1 MQLKEILLLESSLK
15 LQSGTTGFYLNVSAP
30 TGFTG
35 DINDTIALL
44 GLAQTLSNKT
54 FTGLTVNESAA
65 TANSDSFPITFG
77 ARNASAVQ
85 VSGAIAFDGPTSR
98 FQFDGVTVPTI
109 SSTDALTNKT
119 LTSPIVNGGSLSDL
133 TKLGIVDAGTA
144 FELILSSDSTTNFT
158 ADRTL
163 TIDLDN
169 ANKTLKLNG
178 SPTLS
183 GITTTG
189 TGTLA
194 LTADKTLTVN
204 QSITLTSDVTDNAA
218 RTLTINN
225 ADKTLA
231 GAATALTF
239 GGNFTTSGAH
249 TTTFTTA
256 GNTSLTLPI
265 NGTVLSAVDSTTA
278 GGENWITNNPGR
290 FYLGSLNP
298 LGATR
303 LNYNGQLQANS
314 FAYIGGALAVD
325 KEILYIASTGA
336 NTSTGVDISGVYID
350 LKNTGTTSKNTG
362 LFIDVSGAA
371 TNNAIQVNAGN
382 TILQGLSAQAISGT
396 TGSFSGAI
404 TGTSINKVA
413 ITSPASGSTLTIA
426 DGKTLTAN
434 ESITLAGDQA
444 RTLTINGADK
454 TIAGT
459 GTSITITGTPG
470 LSGAGTATL
479 TESATFTKALTVN
492 TGTVTLQGNASGS
505 SVTLP
510 ASGTLAT
517 IAGSEA
523 LTNKSINGLTVS
535 SSTGTL
541 TIANGK
547 TLTASNTLAFTGT
560 DSSSVAFGGGGT
572 VAYTANKLS
581 AFASTSSS
589 ELAGVISDET
599 GSGSLVFGTSPTI
612 ATPTITSS
620 LATSS
625 TSFSLINSSAS
636 TVSFA
641 GASTS
646 LTMGASSAGFVSIR
660 NTSESSSTTTGALRV
675 AGGIGVVGNVYIGGD
690 IFFSSDER
698 LKTKIEKIELQ
709 SISEKISSLDI
720 WKYVYTA
727 DKKETKNIGL
737 MAQDLERIFPEI
749 SEMLVDSNN
758 DEISGLEDKKSIK
771 ETKLSYVLW
780 LALQEE
786 ISHRKSIE
794 KRLKDLEEKI
804 K

>member
-1 MQLKEILLLESSLK
+1 MQLKDILLLESSLK

-44 GLAQTLSNKT
+44 DLAQTLSNKT
-54 FTGLTVNESAA
+54 FTGLTVNESAS
-65 TANSDSFPITFG
+65 TANSDSFPITFR

-85 VSGAIAFDGPTSR
+85 VSGTIAFDGPTSR
-98 FQFDGVTVPTI
+98 FQFDGVTIPTI
-109 SSTDALTNKT
+109 SSSDTLTNKT
-119 LTSPIVNGGSLSDL
+119 LTSPTVNGGSLSDL
-133 TKLGIVDAGTA
+133 TKLGIVDAGTS
-144 FELILSSDSTTNFT
+144 FELILASNSTTDFT

-169 ANKTLKLNG
+169 ANKTLKLDG

-194 LTADKTLTVN
+194 LTASKTLTVN
-204 QSITLTSDVTDNAA
+204 ESLTLEADSA
-218 RTLTINN
+218 RTLKISGNN
-225 ADKTLA
+225 KEIA
-231 GAATALTF
+231 GAATLLTF

-249 TTTFTTA
+249 TTTLTT
-256 GNTSLTLPI
+256 GGDTSLTLPI
-265 NGTVLSAVDSTTA
+265 NGTVLSAVASGTADSTWVA
-278 GGENWITNNPGR
+278 ANAGR
-290 FYLGSLNP
+290 FYLGSVNP

-336 NTSTGVDISGVYID
+336 NTSSEVDISGVYID
-350 LKNTGTTSKNTG
+350 LKNTGGNSNIG
-362 LFIDVSGAA
+362 LFIDVGGAE
-371 TNNAIQVNAGN
+371 TNTAIQVNTGN

-396 TGSFSGAI
+396 TGTFSGAI
-404 TGTSINKVA
+404 NKVT
-413 ITSPASGSTLTIA
+413 ITAPANGSTLTIA

-434 ESITLAGDQA
+434 ESITLTGDQA
-444 RTLTINGADK
+444 RTLTINGANK
-454 TIAGT
+454 TIGGT

-470 LSGAGTATL
+470 LSGTGTATL
-479 TESATFTKALTVN
+479 TENATFTKALTVN

-505 SVTLP
+505 SVILP

-523 LTNKSINGLTVS
+523 LTNKSINGLTIS
-535 SSTGTL
+535 SSTGVL

-547 TLTASNTLAFTGT
+547 TLTVSNTLEFTGT

-572 VAYTANKLS
+572 VAYTGGNLS
-581 AFASTSSS
+581 QFAATTSSQ
-589 ELAGVISDET
+589 LAGVISDET

-612 ATPTITSS
+612 ATPTITTS
-620 LATSS
+620 LATTSS
-625 TSFSLINSSAS
+625 SFSLINLNAT
-636 TVSFA
+636 TVNFA

-690 IFFSSDER
+690 LFFSSDER
-698 LKTKIEKIELQ
+698 LKTKIEKIEPQ